1 VGAGFLIAPL
11 AFAATRSLIIMIVG
25 YSAYRTL
32 LTGGRVSGFRA
43 IGTVAGR
50 IPWRYAGIM
59 LLILSPILL
68 LGIIW
73 TAPGSGAGPDSIAE
87 IALGVMLVISYA
99 VLYVLFGTAL
109 PEVAERGE
117 VSLGEA
123 FERGRSNYRVIAKAM
138 VIGPW
143 LFRAGSMLALILLNL
158 AGVTVDLFH
167 AETGALQAAALGPM
181 LFFTT
186 CYIFGEVLTAV
197 VLVRAYRRFPVT
209 VPREATA

>member
-1 VGAGFLIAPL
+1 
-11 AFAATRSLIIMIVG
+11 MIVG

-32 LTGGRVSGFRA
+32 SSGGRVTGIRA
-43 IGTVAGR
+43 VGTSTGR
-50 IPWRYAGIM
+50 VPWRYAGIM

-73 TAPGSGAGPDSIAE
+73 TAPGSSAGPD
-87 IALGVMLVISYA
+87 
-99 VLYVLFGTAL
+99 YVLFGTAL

-117 VSLGEA
+117 VSLAEA

-158 AGVTVDLFH
+158 VGVEVDLFQH
-167 AETGALQAAALGPM
+167 QTGAFQMVALAPM
-181 LFFTT
+181 LFFST
-186 CYIFGEVLTAV
+186 CYIFGEVLTAI
-197 VLVRAYRRFPVT
+197 VLVRAYRRFPVA
-209 VPREATA
+209 VPGAAAA